1 MKKHTLIFLGPSG
14 CGKGTQV
21 ELVKK
26 YLSEK
31 DSETPIAHLV
41 MGDLFRAM
49 WKKEGYSFDLS
60 KEIMIEGGLQPS
72 FMQVKLWSQFFVD
85 NVHGNE
91 HIIIDGSPRRVTDAE
106 LMESAF
112 DFYGREK
119 PTLVFINC
127 DIAESKERIIKR
139 AEKEG
144 RREDLKEETIDSR
157 MEWYKEH
164 VVPSIDFFRNK
175 DKYNFAEI
183 DGNGTIEEVFAEI
196 KQKVFNDNND

>member
-1 MKKHTLIFLGPSG
+1 MKQHTLIFLGPSG
-14 CGKGTQV
+14 SGKGTQV

-31 DSETPIAHLV
+31 DAGTPIVHLV

-60 KEIMIEGGLQPS
+60 RDIMTAGGLQPS

-85 NVHGNE
+85 NIKGNE
-91 HIIIDGSPRRVTDAE
+91 HLIIDGSPRRITDAE

-112 DFYGREK
+112 DFYEREK

-127 DIAESKERIIKR
+127 PIDEVKERIVAR
-139 AEKEG
+139 AKEKG
-144 RREDLKEETIDSR
+144 RVEDLKMETINSR

-164 VVPSIDFFRNK
+164 VVPSIDFFRDK
-175 DKYNFAEI
+175 EKYNFVEI
-183 DGNGTIEEVFAEI
+183 DGNQTREAVFAEI